1 MEVDSLAGL
10 KAAFEGWRSKKRHPR
25 EAVPE
30 ELVER
35 ARAVARHHGW
45 SAAARAAK
53 VERARLESGRRG
65 RGRVRGRG
73 TTTVPAYS
81 RVEVTPPAPTTRA
94 FAEVETPAGLK
105 VRLFTGTGEALGLLS
120 SLLGVG
126 GAR

>member
-1 MEVDSLAGL
+1 MEIDSLASL

-25 EAVPE
+25 EVVPE

-65 RGRVRGRG
+65 RGRGGRG
-73 TTTVPAYS
+73 ATSVPAYS
-81 RVEVTPPAPTTRA
+81 RVEVPPPAATTRA